1 MTHTALERNTD
12 ALQLQLLHS
21 AREGH
26 PTCPVAHGTRVE
38 LDGTVYAV
46 QWTSGSPT
54 SRTMKLN
61 ALVVN
66 LDTGKSMGFEN
77 IISKLV
83 KHGEQLCLPRKG
95 TWMGRQDAALGLA
108 ELAAP
113 HTQALE
119 LWNPVTGSVFV
130 GVSL

>member
-1 MTHTALERNTD
+1 MTHTAPERNHQ

-26 PTCPVAHGTRVE
+26 PACPVAHGTRVE
-38 LDGTVYAV
+38 VDGTVYAV
-46 QWTSGSPT
+46 HWTSGSPT

-61 ALVVN
+61 AQVTN
-66 LDTGKSMGFEN
+66 LDTGKSMGIEGV
-77 IISKLV
+77 ISKIV
-83 KHGEQLCLPRKG
+83 KGGEQLCLPRKG
-95 TWMGRQDAALGLA
+95 TWMGREEAAHALA
-108 ELAAP
+108 QIAAP